1 MAVCLISMVFCTER
15 TGWPIY
21 ISSIV
26 SAMGYKT
33 VKQRVNVEKGVA
45 ATVNLVIPE
54 EALMLEELTVT
65 ASSVEREKKTP
76 FNAVAVDAKEWANST
91 KNLSDAL

>member
-33 VKQRVNVEKGVA
+33 VKQRVTVEKGVR
-45 ATVNLVIPE
+45 LQ
-54 EALMLEELTVT
+54 
-65 ASSVEREKKTP
+65 
-76 FNAVAVDAKEWANST
+76 
-91 KNLSDAL
+91 